1 MNFRRWTITVFLSI
15 AVFSG
20 LATFKVFEIKAAIA
34 FGESFPEHSETV
46 ETTEI
51 TTITYVPSINVIGDV
66 LAPQHLDIRN
76 ELPGKIAIVNF
87 ESGEHIAKDQVLL
100 QLDISIEKANLI
112 AANARAELS
121 QSVYKRAKNLHRSKA
136 ISQEQLDRSKADL
149 ATSLAEIK
157 VLESTIS
164 KKTIRAPFSGKT
176 GIHQFEVGQY
186 ILDNTQITA
195 LIGDKDYRWIDF
207 KVPEFYPALDLGTE
221 ITITPVYQQ
230 KSDTIFIASILAED
244 TVISDDSRSRQYR
257 AKIENTGRLF
267 THKSSVNVSV
277 PVKDSISYLAV
288 PTIAIQNDN
297 LGQFIY
303 VLSKNVEADGYR
315 AKQKRINVHAHK
327 GRLTLIKHASSEN
340 MNNERLTEGV
350 TIAVAGSFKLHEGML
365 VYTKKRPT
373 LANQKNKSTPEQESL

>member
-1 MNFRRWTITVFLSI
+1 MNIRRWSITVFLSI

-20 LATFKVFEIKAAIA
+20 LAAFKVSEIKAAIA

-51 TTITYVPSINVIGDV
+51 TTATYTPSINVIGDV
-66 LAPQHLDIRN
+66 LAPQHIDIRN

-87 ESGEHIAKDQVLL
+87 ESGEHVSKGQVLL
-100 QLDISIEKANLI
+100 QLDISIEEANLV
-112 AANARAELS
+112 AARARAELS
-121 QSVYKRAKNLHRSKA
+121 RSVHKRASNLHKSKA

-164 KKTIRAPFSGKT
+164 KKTIQAPFAGRT

-186 ILDNTQITA
+186 ILDNTQITT
-195 LIGDKDYRWIDF
+195 LVGDKGYMWIDF
-207 KVPEFYPALDLGTE
+207 KIPEFYPALTLGTD
-221 ITITPVYQQ
+221 ISTIPIYQQ
-230 KSDTIFIASILAED
+230 KSDTTFTAFILAED
-244 TVISDDSRSRQYR
+244 TVISDDSRSRRYR
-257 AKIENTGRLF
+257 AKVENTGRVF

-277 PVKDSISYLAV
+277 PIRDSISYLAV

-303 VLSKNVEADGYR
+303 VLSKNVKADGFR
-315 AKQKRINVHAHK
+315 AIQKRINTHAHK
-327 GRLTLIKHASSEN
+327 GRLTLIEHDFSKN
-340 MNNERLTEGV
+340 MGNERLTEGAI
-350 TIAVAGSFKLHEGML
+350 IAVAGSFKLHEGML
-365 VYTKKRPT
+365 VYTKQRPS
-373 LANQKNKSTPEQESL
+373 LADQKDNSTPEQESL